1 MNRAT
6 RALAN
11 LALLLASGLVSLLL
25 CEVGLRLFYPKWQHL
40 AEAAFVRDPTLIYS
54 PIPNHC
60 DSFPHPDTGEQH
72 SVCYN
77 NLGLR
82 QHRNFSV
89 ADLESSVNIAFFGD
103 SYTENMHVPA
113 QHSFTEP
120 LDYLLNL
127 GRGEK
132 GGEKRINVLNFGVA
146 GYGTGQS
153 LLRYEASSVRGA
165 LNHLFYIYFENDL
178 LNDQAAGLFQL
189 NEAGQLER
197 NRASAGGWTSLLGRL
212 HLSYLVL
219 DSFGRLS
226 QHLDEAKARAQQTSK
241 EYFQRSRSM
250 NAEGLPPS
258 AYAVFRQ
265 LLRRWSQAAE
275 AQGATFR
282 LVWLPMAGYDA
293 AAAAPRLP
301 GVVTWRGGAGSADPP
316 PGVAAIVREEGVE
329 AVDLHRCFAERDPN
343 HLRTPWRGSPY
354 RFEHD
359 AHWNEVGNRLAAVCL
374 YRFLESELRLPKL
387 SEADLQKALRRYYS
401 AFEQSGSLAGPPAA
415 SLEAA
420 VLREKYG
427 EFYLYGPQWREV
439 VRELASD
446 PEQAII
452 RAAFDVYRH
461 GRRLVYVKDGGC
473 RPADFKERFL
483 LHVVPVRKQDLP
495 PNRLEHGFDN
505 RDFFAVADEATCSVT
520 AELPSYPIERI
531 FTGQY
536 IRGKDGDYQNL
547 WKEEHVF

>member
-1 MNRAT
+1 MNKAT

-11 LALLLASGLVSLLL
+11 LALLLVSCLVGLLL
-25 CEVGLRLFYPKWQHL
+25 CEVGLRLFHPKWRHL

-54 PIPNHC
+54 PIPDHC
-60 DSFPHPDTGEQH
+60 DAFPHPDTDERH
-72 SVCYN
+72 AVCYN

-82 QHRNFSV
+82 QHRKFSA

-113 QHSFTEP
+113 QYSFTEP
-120 LDYLLNL
+120 LEYLLNL
-127 GRGEK
+127 GE
-132 GGEKRINVLNFGVA
+132 GGDNRRINVLNFGVG

-153 LLRYEASSVRGA
+153 LLRYEASSVREA
-165 LNHLFYIYFENDL
+165 LDHLFYIYFENDL

-197 NRASAGGWTSLLGRL
+197 NGAAGSGWIDLLRRL

-226 QHLDEAKARAQQTSK
+226 QHLDAAKARAQQTSK
-241 EYFQRSRSM
+241 EYFQRSKSI

-258 AYAVFRQ
+258 AHAVFRQ
-265 LLRRWSQAAE
+265 LLRRWRQAAE
-275 AQGATFR
+275 GQGASFR

-301 GVVTWRGGAGSADPP
+301 GSVKLRGGAASTDES

-329 AVDLHRCFAERDPN
+329 AVDLHRCFGKRDPD
-343 HLRTPWRGSPY
+343 HLRTPWGRSPY
-354 RFEHD
+354 RFKHD
-359 AHWNEVGNRLAAVCL
+359 AHWNEAGNRLAAVCL
-374 YRFLESELRLPKL
+374 YRFLESELKLPKL

-401 AFEQSGSLAGPPAA
+401 AFEKSGPPTGPRAA
-415 SLEAA
+415 SAEAA

-427 EFYLYGPQWREV
+427 EFYLYGSQWRDV

-473 RPADFKERFL
+473 GPADFKERFL
-483 LHVVPVRKQDLP
+483 LHVVPVYEDDLP
-495 PNRLEHGFDN
+495 PDGSGRNFDN

-520 AELPSYPIERI
+520 AELPDYPIERI

-536 IRGKDGDYQNL
+536 VRKSDGDYRNL